1 MLNRDY
7 EDYAML
13 VVESIVKI
21 SAVKQL
27 IASKIK
33 VFVYVICVCTVYMYN
48 VCINTNIIYI
58 ENIFMYI
65 FI

>member
-1 MLNRDY
+1 MLKRDY

-27 IASKIK
+27 ITSKIK
-33 VFVYVICVCTVYMYN
+33 VFVYVIYVFAL
-48 VCINTNIIYI
+48 CIFI
-58 ENIFMYI
+58 MYI
-65 FI
+65 